1 MEPDRTSHHNA
12 PPVAAYPPAMYPT
25 CLVQTVGA
33 QTVHAV
39 TAALGYAPTRVVNLH
54 APEDA
59 QASRRV
65 EAAARMAGLQSAMW
79 VHASVPTD
87 DPVARAEA
95 AAAEAFDAAR
105 RDSLSPVA
113 HLTGGT
119 KLLAIGAYRAAE
131 RARVPCIY
139 LELPAGD
146 EDGVPQVVHFG
157 DAPAAEPSRDPS
169 ADLTMEVI
177 ATANGYTLVDAGSNP
192 GRYSALAQLL
202 LSDPDAEEETHA
214 ALPRAVGDRVPHP
227 DSPQWRSWTAEF
239 RLPPAV
245 AVLAEEAGI
254 VRRSGERCR
263 FDDDPRGDDQ
273 QRRRTLERHAS
284 LLNGA
289 WFEVAVHDWLRG
301 DPSLRDVRWSVVAE
315 RPRPLEHDV
324 LAMKGTQLLVASCKR
339 STGPGIFGHVRELS
353 THALRLG
360 GLKSLKMLCV
370 ARIDLRP
377 RADGSGTVGSD
388 LAEVCEGMGIRLVTG
403 GEVRRGV

>member
-1 MEPDRTSHHNA
+1 MERI
-12 PPVAAYPPAMYPT
+12 

-39 TAALGYAPTRVVNLH
+39 TAALGYAPARIELLH

-59 QASRRV
+59 EASRRV
-65 EAAARMAGLQSAMW
+65 EAAVRLAGQRDSSWSHVTVSA
-79 VHASVPTD
+79 D
-87 DPVARAEA
+87 DPVTRAEQA
-95 AAAEAFDAAR
+95 AAAAFAR
-105 RDSLSPVA
+105 ARSEGLVPVA
-113 HLTGGT
+113 NVTGAT

-131 RARVPCIY
+131 RAGVPCIY
-139 LELPAGD
+139 LELPEGD

-157 DAPAAEPSRDPS
+157 DAAPVRPVRDPS
-169 ADLTMEVI
+169 QDLSMEVI
-177 ATANGYTLVDAGSNP
+177 ATANGYTLVDPGTNP
-192 GRYSALAQLL
+192 ARYAALATHLL
-202 LSDPDAEEETHA
+202 EDPDAEEETHA
-214 ALPRAVGDRVPHP
+214 ALPRVLGDRVPHP
-227 DSPQWRSWTAEF
+227 GAPQWRAWTAEF
-239 RLPPAV
+239 RLPPSV
-245 AVLAEEAGI
+245 ATLAEEAGI
-254 VRRSGERCR
+254 VQRSGDRCR
-263 FDDDPRGDDQ
+263 FSDDERDDDQ
-273 QRRRTLERHAS
+273 QRRRTMERHAS

-289 WFEVAVHDWLRG
+289 WFEVAVHGWLSR
-301 DPSLRDVRWSVVAE
+301 DPALRDVRWSVVAE

-370 ARIDLRP
+370 ARIDVRP

-403 GEVRRGV
+403 GEVRRGA

>member
-1 MEPDRTSHHNA
+1 MH
-12 PPVAAYPPAMYPT
+12 PT

-39 TAALGYAPTRVVNLH
+39 TAALGYAPARVVNLH

-65 EAAARMAGLQSAMW
+65 EDAARMAGLRSAEW
-79 VHASVPTD
+79 VHASVPAD
-87 DPVARAEA
+87 EPVGRAEA
-95 AAAEAFDAAR
+95 AAAAAFDAAR
-105 RDSLSPVA
+105 RDSLAPVA

-139 LELPAGD
+139 LELPADD

-157 DAPAAEPSRDPS
+157 DAPAAAPSRDPS

-177 ATANGYTLVDAGSNP
+177 ATANGYTLVDPGSDP
-192 GRYSALAQLL
+192 VRYSALAQLL

-227 DSPQWRSWTAEF
+227 GSPQWREWRSEF
-239 RLPPAV
+239 RLPTHV
-245 AVLAEEAGI
+245 AEAAEAAGVVTRLDGRCTLAD
-254 VRRSGERCR
+254 GESR
-263 FDDDPRGDDQ
+263 DDQ
-273 QRRRTLERHAS
+273 QRRRTIERHAS

-289 WFEVAVHDWLRG
+289 WFEVAVHDWLWR

-339 STGPGIFGHVRELS
+339 GTGPGIFGHVRELS

-403 GEVRRGV
+403 GEVRKGM